1 MARPYEGHA
10 KEIGS
15 AMPERIFQASCTAHS
30 VGNALIE
37 IGHADWPRRQA
48 IRVFHPKRHVLSFSL
63 TPPTQPSHI
72 SYEGVWPRGQFAAI
86 GKVALFPSGIPF
98 LGRYAG
104 GPQSLLCCHIP
115 LEHFDGLAGRRGDW
129 SAQQLLAATDLS
141 SNFAIRANLQR
152 LADEMLAPGR
162 ASEMLIES
170 LLATVLVD
178 VVRHIDGATTRD
190 DRVGKLAV
198 WQMRRI
204 EERLAELAAGAPSLA
219 QLAASCGIG
228 TRQLMRAFKATT
240 GRTVHE
246 HVSTLQ
252 LAQARALLAKTELP
266 LKQIAL
272 RLGYRHAASFSVAF
286 RRACG
291 ETPSSFRRRQRKN

>member
-1 MARPYEGHA
+1 MAIR
-10 KEIGS
+10 S
-15 AMPERIFQASCTAHS
+15 AVPGRIFQASCTAHS

-37 IGHADWPRRQA
+37 IGHADWPRRQI

-63 TPPTQPSHI
+63 TPSTQPSHI
-72 SYEGVWPRGQFAAI
+72 NYEGVWPRGQFAPI
-86 GKVALFPSGIPF
+86 GKVALFPSGMPF

-115 LEHFDGLAGRRGDW
+115 RKHFDGLAGYRGDW

-152 LADEMLAPGR
+152 LAEEMLAPGC
-162 ASEMLIES
+162 ASEILIES

-178 VVRHIDGATTRD
+178 VVRHIDGITTRE

-204 EERLAELAAGAPSLA
+204 EERLAELATGIPSLA
-219 QLAASCGIG
+219 ELAASCGIG
-228 TRQLMRAFKATT
+228 TRQLMRAFKVTT

-246 HVSTLQ
+246 HLSTLQ
-252 LAQARALLAKTELP
+252 LAQARALLGKTELP

-272 RLGYRHAASFSVAF
+272 QLGYRHAASFSVAF

-291 ETPSSFRRRQRKN
+291 ETPSNFRRRQRKN